1 MDALRELWGR
11 KGVRGGAVVVAVL
24 AILLIFAFCRG
35 ESVPA
40 ARAVRKPVVETLVIN
55 GRVLARSKAE
65 IGSVQTGRVRS
76 VLVEEGDRVVA
87 GQLLVQLD
95 DAEAAAA
102 VAEARGRLAQ
112 SEAKLEQLRE
122 TTAPVGSET
131 LRQARARLENAERNW
146 ERMRELHAGGI
157 ASKADLDAAAEN
169 VKIARSAVEAAGL
182 EDSSSRG
189 PDARIARAAVVE
201 ARGAVDAAVTRL
213 AQTKITAPAPG
224 RILARSAEPGTVV
237 RAGDRLITMS
247 IDTETQL
254 IAQPDEKNLRSLR
267 VGQKARVSADA
278 YPDRQF
284 EAVIIY
290 VAPSIDV
297 QRGTVDVRLRVAN
310 PPDYLKTDMTLSIEI
325 ETGRKASAL
334 VIPTEAVRD
343 TSRPRVLIAERGR
356 VNEKEVTV
364 GIRGD
369 GLAEIVSGLEE
380 GDIVLLP
387 GERQFAPGDRVRP
400 RIQRGP

>member
-11 KGVRGGAVVVAVL
+11 RAVRGGAVVVAVL

-40 ARAVRKPVVETLVIN
+40 ARVVRKPIVETLVIN

-76 VLVEEGDRVVA
+76 VAVEEGDRVVA

-95 DAEAAAA
+95 DDEANAAL
-102 VAEARGRLAQ
+102 AEARGRLAQ
-112 SEAKLEQLRE
+112 AEAKLEQLRV

-131 LRQARARLENAERNW
+131 LRQARARLENAERSW

-169 VKIARSAVEAAGL
+169 VKIARSAVDAAVL

-189 PDARIARAAVVE
+189 PDARIARAAVIE
-201 ARGAVDAAVTRL
+201 ARASVDAAATRL
-213 AQTKITAPAPG
+213 SQTQLTAPAPG
-224 RILARSAEPGTVV
+224 RVLSRAAEPGTVV
-237 RAGDRLITMS
+237 RAGDRLIVMS

-254 IAQPDEKNLRSLR
+254 IAQPDEKNLGSLR
-267 VGQKARVSADA
+267 VGQVARVSADA
-278 YPDRQF
+278 YPAGTFDA
-284 EAVIIY
+284 EVIY
-290 VAPSIDV
+290 VAPSVDV
-297 QRGTVDVRLRVAN
+297 QRGTVDVRLRVAD

-334 VIPTEAVRD
+334 VVPTEALRD
-343 TSRPRVLIAERGR
+343 ASRPRVLIAERGR
-356 VNEKEVTV
+356 VSEKEVTV

-380 GDIVLLP
+380 GDVVLLP
-387 GERQFAPGDRVRP
+387 GERRLASGDRVRP
-400 RIQRGP
+400 RIRKEQ